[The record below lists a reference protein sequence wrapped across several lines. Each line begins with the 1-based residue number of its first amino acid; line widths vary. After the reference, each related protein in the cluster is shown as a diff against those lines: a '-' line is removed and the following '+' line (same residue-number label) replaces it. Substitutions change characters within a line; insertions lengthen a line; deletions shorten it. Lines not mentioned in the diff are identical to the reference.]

1 MTPIATPFLFNGVS
15 ERAMEG
21 LAPALARAGLVPAQG
36 GTTSR
41 SSTTTPG
48 AESKIVPGA
57 GVGMKLVRGDVE
69 FAAICTVTYRDKD
82 KVMACGHPLLNL
94 GPTDLIMTTAQV
106 NGLFPSLQESFKFAS
121 AGEEVGAFRQDRATG
136 VFGYLG
142 KRPRLIPVRLELQP
156 QMGRP
161 QHFAFDVVE
170 DPFLAPYL
178 LRSEEHTSE
187 LQSRLHLVCRL
198 LLEKKKWKGSTP
210 AVSQPRTKHL
220 RNDA

>member
-57 GVGMKLVRGDVE
+57 GVGIKLVRGDVE

-82 KVMACGHPLLNL
+82 RVMACGHPLLNL
-94 GPTDLIMTTAQV
+94 GPTDLIMTT
-106 NGLFPSLQESFKFAS
+106 
-121 AGEEVGAFRQDRATG
+121 
-136 VFGYLG
+136 
-142 KRPRLIPVRLELQP
+142 
-156 QMGRP
+156 
-161 QHFAFDVVE
+161 
-170 DPFLAPYL
+170 
-178 LRSEEHTSE
+178 RSEEHTSE

-198 LLEKKKWKGSTP
+198 LLEKKK
-210 AVSQPRTKHL
+210 TK
-220 RNDA
+220 